1 MVDKAPCVAL
11 DVPDGTAQDE
21 REITVKKNTLTAAL
35 VVLAGL
41 SSVATRALAADKAEK
56 ADSGKKISGAVLI
69 PAADV
74 KWSEVPG
81 MTGVQIAPIDGD
93 PSKGPSHFF
102 LKFAGG
108 FAAPLHHHTANH
120 SGTVVAGTLALTVDG
135 KEQKLPPG
143 SFFAFT
149 GKTKHMTR
157 CEAGADCVLSMDAR
171 GKWDV
176 VPEGEKGGAKK

>member
-1 MVDKAPCVAL
+1 
-11 DVPDGTAQDE
+11 
-21 REITVKKNTLTAAL
+21 VKKNTLRAAL

-41 SSVATRALAADKAEK
+41 SSFASRAPAADKADK
-56 ADSGKKISGAVLI
+56 GTKVGGGVLI
-69 PAADV
+69 PAADI

-81 MTGVQIAPIDGD
+81 MTGVQIAPVDGD

-120 SGTVVAGTLALTVDG
+120 SGTVVLGTLALAVDG
-135 KEQKLPPG
+135 KEQKLSPG

-149 GKTKHMTR
+149 GKTKHATR
-157 CEAGADCVLSMDAR
+157 CEAGADCVLSMDVR

-176 VPEGEKGGAKK
+176 VPEGDKGGGKK

>member
-1 MVDKAPCVAL
+1 MKK
-11 DVPDGTAQDE
+11 TN
-21 REITVKKNTLTAAL
+21 TVRGAL
-35 VVLAGL
+35 VVLVAL
-41 SSVATRALAADKAEK
+41 SSFASLAPAADKVDKGAK
-56 ADSGKKISGAVLI
+56 GGGAVLI
-69 PAADV
+69 PAADL

-81 MTGVQIAPIDGD
+81 MTGLQIAPVDGD
-93 PSKGPSHFF
+93 PGKGPSHFF
-102 LKFAGG
+102 LKFVGG

-157 CEAGADCVLSMDAR
+157 CEAGADCVLSMDVR

-176 VPEGEKGGAKK
+176 VPEGDKGGAKK